1 MKIKISGFVEGRKIY
16 EGSNNV
22 LELVTKGNCGDTE
35 YQEVQKELE
44 KLGRQIRQDKLDIKW
59 AKSILCY

>member
-1 MKIKISGFVEGRKIY
+1 MKISDFAEGRNTY

-22 LELVTKGNCGDTE
+22 LELVTRGDCADVE
-35 YQEVQKELE
+35 YQEVQKGLE